1 MAKPQMYFAQ
11 LDRRAGPQGAGDR
24 EARPFEQ
31 EGLEV
36 RLAPFIGLTVLTLA
50 VVPFAY
56 DGMTTEIGLSWAIL
70 AMIVGSAFF
79 VPWGRLPAFAQS
91 LPILSLYIVAA
102 LVRDATGG
110 ASSVFTALV
119 LLPVVWFALYGTM
132 ADVLASVL
140 GCALS
145 IGLPVV
151 LDPGSAKYPTSEF
164 GRAALDSVMSG
175 ALGITGVHLMRRIRE
190 REELS
195 RSILDSAHE
204 AFISMDENG
213 RIVEWSWQAE
223 REFGWSSAEAL
234 GRSLAETIIP
244 EQNLSEYQ
252 PAIQRMLDGDRL
264 IIGRRLELSAVR
276 RNGTQFPVELSFS
289 TLETSHGT
297 RFNVFVH
304 DISERRSSEHALQ
317 EANQRFRSAF
327 DDAAIGMAIVSPEG
341 RWLRANRALSELTGY
356 PQDQLVGMGFADI
369 THPDD
374 LPKDI
379 HALQEMIDGQRDR
392 FQTEKR
398 YFHAEGHVIWC
409 WLSTTIVRDS
419 EGKPMYLLSQ
429 MQDISER
436 KATEERLAHRASHDE
451 LTGLPNRGVLEDRM
465 VLALNR
471 QRRERK
477 PIAVLYLD
485 LDGFKRVNDTHGHDA
500 GDYLLIA
507 IAKRLTALVRP
518 TDVVSRLGG
527 DEFVILCEGMDERGA
542 TQLAKRIVEVV
553 PNPIEVEGSTLAVA
567 PSVGI
572 ALSRDPGR
580 RPGELLADADMA
592 MYFAKEEAR
601 SGYAFYEDELRQ
613 RARSRFALDPEL
625 NP

>member
-1 MAKPQMYFAQ
+1 MYFAQ
-11 LDRRAGPQGAGDR
+11 LDRQFVPHGTTSR
-24 EARPFEQ
+24 ESRPL
-31 EGLEV
+31 EGEDLAV
-36 RLAPFIGLTVLTLA
+36 RVGPFIGLTMLTLL

-56 DGMTTEIGLSWAIL
+56 HGVTAALAISWVIL
-70 AMIVGSAFF
+70 AAIVVSVLLLPWSRLAAHWQA
-79 VPWGRLPAFAQS
+79 VPPL
-91 LPILSLYIVAA
+91 LLYVIAA
-102 LVRDATGG
+102 LVRDASGG

-132 ADVLASVL
+132 RQVLLAVL
-140 GCALS
+140 GCALA
-145 IGLPVV
+145 IGLPVL
-151 LDPGSAKYPTSEF
+151 LDPSAYPSREL
-164 GRAALDSVMSG
+164 GRAALDSLMTG
-175 ALGITGVHLMRRIRE
+175 ALGITGVHLMQKLRE

-195 RSILDSAHE
+195 RSILDSAQE
-204 AFISMDENG
+204 AFISMDEDG
-213 RIVEWSWQAE
+213 RVVEWSSQAE
-223 REFGWSSAEAL
+223 RDFGWSRHEVL
-234 GRSLAETIIP
+234 GRPLAETIIP
-244 EQNLSEYQ
+244 AEDLEAYG
-252 PAIQRMLDGDRL
+252 PGLHRMLAGDNL
-264 IIGRRLELSAVR
+264 ALGRRLEITAAR
-276 RNGTQFPVELSFS
+276 RNGTRFPVELSFS
-289 TLETSHGT
+289 TLETSHGM
-297 RFNVFVH
+297 RFNAFVH

-379 HALQEMIDGQRDR
+379 HALQEMLEGTRDR

-398 YFHAEGHVIWC
+398 YFHADGRIIWV
-409 WLSTTIVRDS
+409 WLSTTIVRGDD
-419 EGKPMYLLSQ
+419 GRPMYLLSQ

-436 KATEERLAHRASHDE
+436 KETEARLAHRASHDE

-477 PIAVLYLD
+477 PISLLYLD

-500 GDYLLIA
+500 GDYLLVA
-507 IAKRLTALVRP
+507 IAKRLTSLVRP

-527 DEFVILCEGMDERGA
+527 DEFVILCEGMDEHAA
-542 TQLAKRIVEVV
+542 TRLAKRVV
-553 PNPIEVEGSTLAVA
+553 DEIPRPIEVEGRPLTVT

-572 ALSRDPGR
+572 ALTRDPGI

-592 MYFAKEEAR
+592 MYFAKEEGRA
-601 SGYAFYEDELRQ
+601 GYAFYEDELRD
-613 RARSRFALDPEL
+613 RARSRFALDTGL
-625 NP
+625 NA